1 MWASPLALLQRDLA
15 VAVNLAETSV
25 ALWRQHDEFSQGHVA
40 ALVVLGQA
48 VGQRGDPARAAAL
61 LAEALAVARS
71 RHDPFLI
78 ALVLD
83 NLAVLALLRGDPETA
98 TKLIAEA
105 RAVPLA
111 VGQAW
116 GEPQALALLGEI
128 ARRQGDYQKAVDSY
142 RAAIAIA
149 NRRGDRTFVR
159 GCLVAIGDIAA
170 FCGEAER
177 AAQLLGAAERLT
189 EAVGSWSH
197 LSARGGD
204 EQAVQAAR
212 EALGDEAFAAAWA
225 AGRAL
230 SLDQA
235 VSEALAFAES
245 DAISATAAGFSSAVT
260 SPGDS
265 PR

>member
-1 MWASPLALLQRDLA
+1 VS
-15 VAVNLAETSV
+15 
-25 ALWRQHDEFSQGHVA
+25 

-48 VGQRGDPARAAAL
+48 VGQLGDGPRAATL
-61 LAEALAVARS
+61 LTNALAIARS
-71 RHDPFLI
+71 VGEPFLT

-83 NLAVLALLRGDPETA
+83 NLAGLALLRGNAEKA
-98 TKLIAEA
+98 QELIAEA
-105 RAVPLA
+105 RALPLA
-111 VGQAW
+111 AGQAW
-116 GEPQALALLGEI
+116 GEPYSLALLGEI
-128 ARRQGDYQKAVDSY
+128 DRRRGGYVQAVAHY
-142 RAAIAIA
+142 REAIAIA

-159 GCLVAIGDIAA
+159 GCLTAIGDIAA

-177 AAQLLGAAERLT
+177 AARLLGAAERLT

-212 EALGDEAFAAAWA
+212 EALGEASFAAAWA
-225 AGRAL
+225 TGRAL